1 MSSKMPEGWRSLAI
15 GKFARALSERNNDR
29 SSIPVLS
36 VTKHRGFVRSSEY
49 FIKSVHSQN
58 TSQYKVVRKG
68 QFAYATIHLDEGSI
82 DFLRD
87 HEVGLISPMYTVFQI
102 DASEVD
108 GEFLFRGLKRL
119 ALRGQFDAYSNGG
132 VNRRKS
138 ISFKDLATYK
148 YSLPPLPE
156 QLAISN
162 VLQSIK
168 IATETAQN
176 LSTNI
181 SASKREVMR
190 GLLTVGIRGPS
201 VQTQKLPERWV
212 LGRVA
217 EGVERI
223 PSDWKLVRLTSVA
236 QLKSGHTPDRKRPD
250 YWDGDVPWISLGD
263 TGELD
268 RLTVEKT
275 SECVTSLGI
284 KNSSAR
290 VLPKDTV
297 IFSRTATVGKATRLA
312 LPMATSQD
320 FANWVCGPDIS
331 PRYLVQVFRH
341 MKREWDRLQAGSTHQ
356 TIYMPTFKKLQ
367 ILLPPRAE
375 QEKIADMG
383 EAFDLRIEAENHKLI
398 ELEATRAALAQELLS
413 GRLRLPDA
421 MVARF
426 ENAPIAVNA

>member
-1 MSSKMPEGWRSLAI
+1 MVGNWHLRVPAAVLDLGDSPLVD
-15 GKFARALSERNNDR
+15 SEECCD
-29 SSIPVLS
+29 VV
-36 VTKHRGFVRSSEY
+36 VT
-49 FIKSVHSQN
+49 
-58 TSQYKVVRKG
+58 
-68 QFAYATIHLDEGSI
+68 
-82 DFLRD
+82 
-87 HEVGLISPMYTVFQI
+87 
-102 DASEVD
+102 
-108 GEFLFRGLKRL
+108 
-119 ALRGQFDAYSNGG
+119 
-132 VNRRKS
+132 
-138 ISFKDLATYK
+138 
-148 YSLPPLPE
+148 
-156 QLAISN
+156 
-162 VLQSIK
+162 
-168 IATETAQN
+168 
-176 LSTNI
+176 
-181 SASKREVMR
+181 
-190 GLLTVGIRGPS
+190 
-201 VQTQKLPERWV
+201 
-212 LGRVA
+212 
-217 EGVERI
+217 I

-250 YWDGDVPWISLGD
+250 YWDGDVPWISLSD
-263 TGELD
+263 TAALD

-275 SECVTSLGI
+275 SEYVTLLGI

-320 FANWVCGPDIS
+320 FANWVCGPDLS

-383 EAFDLRIEAENHKLI
+383 ESFDLRIEAENDKLI

-413 GRLRLPDA
+413 GRLRLPEA